1 MAATTMRRKGS
12 SGGGGDHSMGGA
24 QAGGNNTTSHGKR
37 GSVSGGGAHRQRFV
51 DPSLM
56 MSTKGS
62 DEGRALGGA
71 HARNKSS
78 DRLHRIGGGSS
89 STNLAHSKRS
99 KSYSQIM
106 NATGQSSNKSKLKR
120 GKSEEKHSAQQET
133 EDDEGWTSA
142 DQTTDTD
149 TTSNAKLQEDSEEE
163 PDEGLVFGKKDA
175 KGKAKATAKT
185 HEGFQIGNDANKI
198 PSEQT
203 TIPSVV
209 QPDQTPLAKP
219 HIITDDEPT
228 PLTTP
233 QSVTH
238 QDTHTS
244 NGQHTRQSSDET
256 LAVTPGEEAS
266 RAISSSPEEQ
276 KIIERQPALLS
287 RHASSASTHT
297 LTGVRDEAR
306 GVTSSP
312 MSTRSAK
319 KRMSLLPRESS
330 VYAPPQL
337 STEYAFAGGRHG
349 IEGICGSEQGRNVG
363 HRSSDS
369 NVGTGIIVSP
379 SDFSRLHDRTSDST
393 PQYRFGTTDSMQ
405 RRRKS
410 SVSSS
415 RSSFINLP
423 GVAPTLGTVSHDS
436 IKAESTGAQTSRALE
451 AMQRA
456 SIGAANSI
464 SSQSAFSLPHDRD
477 HARRSLSFEGG
488 KGVGSSPSSTG
499 PSEAARLANK
509 LRMSRGRSGD
519 EINTGT
525 SNPSTASQ
533 MLANSGTKYFMG
545 IKGDG
550 PTAKSLARY
559 NKPTISVF
567 VNRQDDFKS
576 VEELVERGSLFD
588 ENFTRASVGHAKIP
602 EHEEEGE
609 DRHGVSSRD
618 DSGTVTPSDGTTVR
632 YVMDYGLSGPAIQKS
647 QTIQALLA
655 TCIDNDEF
663 ESSFAPAL
671 ANAAGLGDSGS
682 HGRGIST
689 GTYAGPG
696 EGAGLG
702 AGGIYINGPNA
713 TPLHFIHGL
722 TNTNDSPFPLDES
735 EMNGGG
741 GEHGMLDSDG
751 QGGEY
756 VDAKNLRAVAL
767 TWAALNATKNHIVTR
782 RYVDPMRESIQ
793 RVALAGG
800 MNINPDL
807 QSSNRNELLG
817 LNGANHAS
825 ALQGDS
831 YLNASGRSVNSG
843 AMTPGGTLRWGWR
856 HLFQEHN

>member
-1 MAATTMRRKGS
+1 MATTTMRRKGS
-12 SGGGGDHSMGGA
+12 SGGGDHSIGT
-24 QAGGNNTTSHGKR
+24 QAGNQTTSHGKR
-37 GSVSGGGAHRQRFV
+37 GSVGGGGTHRHRFV

-62 DEGRALGGA
+62 DEGKPLGA
-71 HARNKSS
+71 THTRNKSS

-89 STNLAHSKRS
+89 STNLSHSKRS

-106 NATGQSSNKSKLKR
+106 NATGQSSNKNKLKR
-120 GKSEEKHSAQQET
+120 GKSEGQPDSQKET

-142 DQTTDTD
+142 DQTTDAD
-149 TTSNAKLQEDSEEE
+149 TSGNPDSHDDSEEE
-163 PDEGLVFGKKDA
+163 PDEGLVFGNKNA
-175 KGKAKATAKT
+175 KGKAKATAKS
-185 HEGFQIGNDANKI
+185 HEGFQIANDNNGAS
-198 PSEQT
+198 SEQIT
-203 TIPSVV
+203 APSVT
-209 QPDQTPLAKP
+209 QPDQTPLARP
-219 HIITDDEPT
+219 VTITDDEPI

-233 QSVTH
+233 QSVSH
-238 QDTHTS
+238 QEVPATIEKS
-244 NGQHTRQSSDET
+244 SGGQHIRQSSDET
-256 LAVTPGEEAS
+256 LAVTPKEEAP
-266 RAISSSPEEQ
+266 RAISSSPEDQ
-276 KIIERQPALLS
+276 KIIERRPVNLS
-287 RHASSASTHT
+287 RHVSSASTHT
-297 LTGVRDEAR
+297 LTGVRDDMRA
-306 GVTSSP
+306 VTSSP

-319 KRMSLLPRESS
+319 KRMSLLPRESA
-330 VYAPPQL
+330 VFAQPQL

-349 IEGICGSEQGRNVG
+349 SEGAPGGSRNGKNVG

-369 NVGTGIIVSP
+369 NLGTGIIVSP
-379 SDFSRLHDRTSDST
+379 SDSSRLHDRTEAT
-393 PQYRFGTTDSMQ
+393 PNYRFGTTDSME

-456 SIGAANSI
+456 SIGAANSV

-477 HARRSLSFEGG
+477 HARRSQSFEGG
-488 KGVGSSPSSTG
+488 KGAMSSPNRTG

-509 LRMSRGRSGD
+509 LRMTRGRSGD
-519 EINTGT
+519 EISTGA
-525 SNPSTASQ
+525 SMPSTASQ

-559 NKPTISVF
+559 NKPTVSVF

-576 VEELVERGSLFD
+576 AEEIVESGSLFD
-588 ENFTRASVGHAKIP
+588 ENFTRASVGHARIP
-602 EHEEEGE
+602 EHEEEG
-609 DRHGVSSRD
+609 HGISSRD
-618 DSGTVTPSDGTTVR
+618 DSGTITPSDGTTVR

-647 QTIQALLA
+647 QTIQALLS

-689 GTYAGPG
+689 GTYSGQG
-696 EGAGLG
+696 ESAGLG

-741 GEHGMLDSDG
+741 GDHGMLGSNG
-751 QGGEY
+751 QDGEY

-800 MNINPDL
+800 MNINPDS
-807 QSSNRNELLG
+807 QSNSKNDLLG
-817 LNGANHAS
+817 LNHAS
-825 ALQGDS
+825 GSQGDS
-831 YLNASGRSVNSG
+831 YYASGRSGNSG
-843 AMTPGGTLRWGWR
+843 TMTPGGTLKWGWR

>member
-12 SGGGGDHSMGGA
+12 SSGGDHSMGT
-24 QAGGNNTTSHGKR
+24 QAGNQTTSHGKR
-37 GSVSGGGAHRQRFV
+37 ASVGGGGTHRQRFV

-62 DEGRALGGA
+62 DEGRPLGGA
-71 HARNKSS
+71 HAKNKSS
-78 DRLHRIGGGSS
+78 DRLHRIGGGNS
-89 STNLAHSKRS
+89 STNLSHSKRS

-120 GKSEEKHSAQQET
+120 GKSEGQPNAQQEN

-149 TTSNAKLQEDSEEE
+149 TSGNPKSQDDSEEE
-163 PDEGLVFGKKDA
+163 PDEGLVFGNKNA

-185 HEGFQIGNDANKI
+185 HEGFQIGNDANQAS
-198 PSEQT
+198 SEQIT
-203 TIPSVV
+203 TPPVT

-219 HIITDDEPT
+219 VTITDDEPI

-233 QSVTH
+233 QSVSH
-238 QDTHTS
+238 QKVQITAEKAPDA
-244 NGQHTRQSSDET
+244 QHTRQSSDET
-256 LAVTPGEEAS
+256 LAVTPREEAS
-266 RAISSSPEEQ
+266 RAVSSSPEEQ
-276 KIIERQPALLS
+276 KTIERRPALLS
-287 RHASSASTHT
+287 RHTSSASTHT
-297 LTGVRDEAR
+297 LTGFRDDVR

-312 MSTRSAK
+312 ISTRSAK

-330 VYAPPQL
+330 IYAQPQL

-349 IEGICGSEQGRNVG
+349 SEGVPGSSKSSRNVG

-369 NVGTGIIVSP
+369 NLGTGITVSP
-379 SDFSRLHDRTSDST
+379 SDSSRLHDRISEST
-393 PQYRFGTTDSMQ
+393 PHYRFGTTDSME

-456 SIGAANSI
+456 SIGAANSV

-477 HARRSLSFEGG
+477 QARRSLSFEGG
-488 KGVGSSPSSTG
+488 KGAISSPSSTG

-509 LRMSRGRSGD
+509 LRMTRGKSGD
-519 EINTGT
+519 DVSTGA
-525 SNPSTASQ
+525 SMPSTASQ

-559 NKPTISVF
+559 NKPTVSVF

-576 VEELVERGSLFD
+576 AEETVERGSLFD

-602 EHEEEGE
+602 EHEEEEG
-609 DRHGVSSRD
+609 HGISSRD

-682 HGRGIST
+682 HGRGISA
-689 GTYAGPG
+689 GTYAGQG

-741 GEHGMLDSDG
+741 GDHGMLDSNG
-751 QGGEY
+751 QDGEY

-800 MNINPDL
+800 MNINPDS
-807 QSSNRNELLG
+807 QSTNKNDLIG
-817 LNGANHAS
+817 LNHHAS
-825 ALQGDS
+825 GSHGDS
-831 YLNASGRSVNSG
+831 YYASGRSGNSG
-843 AMTPGGTLRWGWR
+843 AMTPGGTLKWGWR